1 MLQVIYKRGKI
12 PLVLFRFF
20 KKKKKK
26 PRNFIV
32 NACNKKPRRGPD
44 DSRGPHLSGLSLS
57 PPSATSRSAL
67 SLFTSNSKPT
77 RGQRTS
83 PDQTG
88 LLASGSPGR
97 VPGWGSLR
105 PGAGTLG
112 PQSPP
117 QGSAPSEVLH
127 PPARG
132 GEARGAGRS

>member
-12 PLVLFRFF
+12 PLVLFRLL

-26 PRNFIV
+26 NKQTRNFIV
-32 NACNKKPRRGPD
+32 TACNKKPRRGPD

-88 LLASGSPGR
+88 PAGQRFTRQGARLGEPAPWGRDSRASVSPAAVRTQRSSPSPGPWR
-97 VPGWGSLR
+97 
-105 PGAGTLG
+105 
-112 PQSPP
+112 
-117 QGSAPSEVLH
+117 
-127 PPARG
+127 
-132 GEARGAGRS
+132 